1 MAFKPRALKNLMLY
15 DELLGC
21 SGSDRGAG
29 VAMTTVRGCEVVPA
43 RSPWPGPR
51 QVFRWLDLPKDES

>member
-1 MAFKPRALKNLMLY
+1 MLY